1 MGTPAPGSA
10 RRRWRGWL
18 AGLLLAIAGFI
29 AYSPTFRAEFI
40 WDDNDYVW
48 RNPVLKSTQG
58 LDGLR
63 AIWIP
68 RLTPQ
73 YYPMVFT
80 SFWIEEQLYPDDP
93 EARGGKQVVG
103 YHVVNLLLHIGSAL
117 LLAAVLQ
124 RVGVGWGVSWATAW
138 LFALHPVHVETVAW
152 VTERKN
158 VLSMF
163 FFLLAALAYLRF
175 DRERESRR
183 LSAQDHAPTLARGG
197 GAAHTP
203 WSWYGLALLLFVAAL
218 LSKSVTASLPVV
230 LGIALWW
237 RSERL
242 TVRRLW
248 PLAPMLALGA
258 AAGLHTGYLE
268 RVHVGAIGA
277 DWDFTLLDRV
287 VIASRAILFYPWKIL
302 WPHPLLFVYPRWV
315 INSGSIMSYW
325 AVGVGIVLLAVLLLL
340 WRRAGVRGPLAASAA
355 YGVMIFPALGFAD
368 IFPMRFSFV
377 ADHFQYHASIGT
389 LVLAAGSFA
398 WLVRNARL
406 QMAALTLASLI
417 CAALTYRQATIY
429 DNEETL
435 YTHTIDRNPAAW
447 MAQTNLASWYL
458 GQAEQARLREDAAA
472 VAEAARKA
480 ERHAR
485 AALEARP
492 GHDVACSN
500 LAEALRMQGRYDE
513 AMTWLDRAIESA
525 GTELADQQRRGN
537 QLKIRLA
544 AADVA
549 EYNALRGR
557 LFELMQQPDK
567 AIEAYEQAI
576 AVEDLLLV
584 HEALSRLY
592 ATAGRLD
599 RAAPHYEAILRK
611 HPDDLPALLA
621 LGEYRRQSG
630 QYREAR
636 DLLTAALDAAR
647 NPEEEM
653 QAAWRLG
660 WLCATARDDAARDGR
675 YALLVGETMVRM
687 TGGSSPHAF
696 DLFAAALAEVGRFDE
711 AVHAAEQARIIAE
724 AHNLTDLLAAIQA
737 RMEEYRAGRPHRE

>member
-1 MGTPAPGSA
+1 MT
-10 RRRWRGWL
+10 
-18 AGLLLAIAGFI
+18 FI
-29 AYSPTFRAEFI
+29 AYSPTLQAEFI

-48 RNPVLKSTQG
+48 RNPALKSTQG

-93 EARGGKQVVG
+93 EARGGKAVIG
-103 YHVVNLLLHIGSAL
+103 YHLVNLLLHVASAL
-117 LLAAVLQ
+117 LLAVTLR
-124 RVGVGWGVSWATAW
+124 RVGLSAGVAWAASF

-175 DRERESRR
+175 DREREGARSRQP
-183 LSAQDHAPTLARGG
+183 SAISDPRK
-197 GAAHTP
+197 AHTP

-237 RSERL
+237 RGERL
-242 TVRRLW
+242 ALRRLA
-248 PLAPMLALGA
+248 PLLPMLALGA

-287 VIASRAILFYPWKIL
+287 VIASRAVLFYPWKIL

-315 INSGSIMSYW
+315 IDSGSIMSYW
-325 AVGVGIVLLAVLLLL
+325 AVGAGVVLLAVLLLF
-340 WRRAGVRGPLAASAA
+340 WRRGGLRGPLAAAA
-355 YGVMIFPALGFAD
+355 TYGVMIFPALGFAN

-406 QMAALTLASLI
+406 RLAALTLASLI

-429 DNEETL
+429 HNEETL
-435 YTHTIDRNPAAW
+435 YTHTIERNPAAW

-458 GQAEQARLREDAAA
+458 GQAEKHRVRQDASG
-472 VAEAARKA
+472 VENAARKA

-525 GTELADQQRRGN
+525 SAELADQQRRGN
-537 QLKIRLA
+537 ELKVRLA
-544 AADVA
+544 RSDVA

-557 LFELMQQPDK
+557 LFELMREPER
-567 AIEAYEQAI
+567 AIEAYERAI
-576 AVEDLLLV
+576 EVEDLLLV

-592 ATAGRLD
+592 AAAGRLD
-599 RAAPHYEAILRK
+599 RAAPHYEAILRR
-611 HPDDLPALLA
+611 HPNDMPSLLA
-621 LGEYRRQSG
+621 LGEHHRQAGRYRQ
-630 QYREAR
+630 AR
-636 DLLTAALDAAR
+636 DLLAKALDAAR
-647 NPEEEM
+647 SQDEEM

-675 YALLVGETMVRM
+675 YALLVGEMMVRM

-696 DLFAAALAEVGRFDE
+696 DLFAAALAETGRFEE
-711 AVHAAEQARIIAE
+711 AIHAAEQARIIAQ
-724 AHNLTDLLAAIQA
+724 AHNLTDLLAAIEA
-737 RMEEYRAGRPHRE
+737 RLEEYRAGRPHRE